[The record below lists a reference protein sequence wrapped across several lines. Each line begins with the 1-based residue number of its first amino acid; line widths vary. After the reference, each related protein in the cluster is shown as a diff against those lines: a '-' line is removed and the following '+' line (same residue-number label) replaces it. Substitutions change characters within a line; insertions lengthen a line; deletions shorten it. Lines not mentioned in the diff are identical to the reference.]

1 MINRCEV
8 ILITLLSSKYLKT
21 LDKMMKKLLIAAAL
35 MSVFTF
41 TNANIAN
48 ASINGER
55 VRTGDT
61 FGQIVGKLGQ
71 PASTYDYTKNVN
83 GKETPVREVSYLSN
97 GKTYTIT
104 IENGIVTAIKSS
116 R

>member
-1 MINRCEV
+1 
-8 ILITLLSSKYLKT
+8 
-21 LDKMMKKLLIAAAL
+21 MKKLLVAAAL
-35 MSVFTF
+35 MSAFTF
-41 TNANIAN
+41 ANANLTN

-71 PASTYDYTKNVN
+71 PTSTYDYTKNIG
-83 GKETPVREVSYLSN
+83 GKETPVREVSYVDGS
-97 GKTYTIT
+97 KTYTIT
-104 IENGIVTAIKSS
+104 IENGKVVSMKSS

>member
-1 MINRCEV
+1 
-8 ILITLLSSKYLKT
+8 
-21 LDKMMKKLLIAAAL
+21 MMKKLLIATAL
-35 MSVFTF
+35 MSAFTF
-41 TNANIAN
+41 ANANISN

-71 PASTYDYTKNVN
+71 PATTYDYKKNVN
-83 GKETPVREVSYLSN
+83 GQEIPVREVSYADGS
-97 GKTYTIT
+97 KTYTIT
-104 IENGIVTAIKSS
+104 IENGKVTNIKTS

>member
-1 MINRCEV
+1 
-8 ILITLLSSKYLKT
+8 
-21 LDKMMKKLLIAAAL
+21 MKKLLIAATL
-35 MSVFTF
+35 MSAFTF
-41 TNANIAN
+41 ANANITN

-71 PASTYDYTKNVN
+71 PATTYDYKKNVN
-83 GKETPVREVSYLSN
+83 GQEIPVREATYIDGGKSYTIIVEN
-97 GKTYTIT
+97 GK
-104 IENGIVTAIKSS
+104 VTNIKTS

>member
-1 MINRCEV
+1 
-8 ILITLLSSKYLKT
+8 
-21 LDKMMKKLLIAAAL
+21 MMKKLLVAAAL
-35 MSVFTF
+35 MSAFTF
-41 TNANIAN
+41 ANANLTN

-71 PASTYDYTKNVN
+71 PTSTYDYTKNIG
-83 GKETPVREVSYLSN
+83 GKETPVREVSYVDGS
-97 GKTYTIT
+97 KTYTIT
-104 IENGIVTAIKSS
+104 IENGKVVSMKSS

>member
-1 MINRCEV
+1 
-8 ILITLLSSKYLKT
+8 
-21 LDKMMKKLLIAAAL
+21 MMKKLLVAAAL
-35 MSVFTF
+35 MSAFTF
-41 TNANIAN
+41 ANANLTNAG
-48 ASINGER
+48 INGER
-55 VRTGDT
+55 VVIGDS
-61 FGQIVGKLGQ
+61 FGKIVGKLGQ

-104 IENGIVTAIKSS
+104 IENGKVTAIKSS

>member
-1 MINRCEV
+1 
-8 ILITLLSSKYLKT
+8 
-21 LDKMMKKLLIAAAL
+21 MKKLLIAATL
-35 MSVFTF
+35 MSAFTF
-41 TNANIAN
+41 ANANITN

-71 PASTYDYTKNVN
+71 PATTYDYTKNVG
-83 GKETPVREVSYLSN
+83 GKETPVREVSYVDGN
-97 GKTYTIT
+97 KTYTIT
-104 IENGIVTAIKSS
+104 IENGKVTNIKTS